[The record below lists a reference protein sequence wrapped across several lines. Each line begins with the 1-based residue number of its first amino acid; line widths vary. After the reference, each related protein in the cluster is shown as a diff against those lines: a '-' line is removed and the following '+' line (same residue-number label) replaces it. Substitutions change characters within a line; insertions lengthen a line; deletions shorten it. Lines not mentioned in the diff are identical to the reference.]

1 MKYEVE
7 MLNQKLLLI
16 NEEKFIIEKKNTDQE
31 LLIQDQQEMLKNYE
45 EELEEIKFKCE
56 DMKLKNMDQV
66 AQIKKLD
73 EELEISIE
81 QAKEQAQKKNSFSLL
96 EEVKNCMNNGLK
108 ISQEAMEIDYD
119 PIKTIPSI
127 KFVEGCEDDDDKI
140 DEDQISVKVISDNG
154 SEELGFR

>member
-45 EELEEIKFKCE
+45 EELEEMKFKCE

-81 QAKEQAQKKNSFSLL
+81 QAKEQAQKKNSFSRL

-119 PIKTIPSI
+119 PIKTIPAI